1 MDELANE
8 AKLNMEKSIDSY
20 KTSLNTLRTGRAN
33 AAILDSVRVD
43 YYGTPTPLNQI
54 SAVSVVVGKQL
65 VVKPYDK
72 NDLKSIVAAI
82 NAANIGLVPVND
94 GQVVRLNI
102 PPLTEDRRKE
112 IVKQARKF
120 AEECKVAI
128 RNIRRDYISIIKDDE
143 EFSEDYQKK
152 VEKEIQDVTDQ
163 SIKKIDEIT
172 KEKEKEIMAI

>member
-54 SAVSVVVGKQL
+54 SAVSVVEGKQL

>member
-54 SAVSVVVGKQL
+54 SAVSVVEGKQL

-120 AEECKVAI
+120 AEECKVAV

-163 SIKKIDEIT
+163 SIKKVDEIT

>member
-54 SAVSVVVGKQL
+54 SAVSVVEGKQL

-112 IVKQARKF
+112 IVNP
-120 AEECKVAI
+120 CL
-128 RNIRRDYISIIKDDE
+128 
-143 EFSEDYQKK
+143 
-152 VEKEIQDVTDQ
+152 
-163 SIKKIDEIT
+163 
-172 KEKEKEIMAI
+172 

>member
-54 SAVSVVVGKQL
+54 SAVSVVEGKQL

-82 NAANIGLVPVND
+82 NASNIGLVPVND

>member
-54 SAVSVVVGKQL
+54 SAVSVVEGKQL

-152 VEKEIQDVTDQ
+152 IEKEIQDVTDQ

>member
-1 MDELANE
+1 MDELSNE

-54 SAVSVVVGKQL
+54 SAVSVVEGKQL

>member
-54 SAVSVVVGKQL
+54 SAVSVVEGKQL

-152 VEKEIQDVTDQ
+152 IEKEIQDVTDQ
-163 SIKKIDEIT
+163 SIKKVDEIT

>member
-54 SAVSVVVGKQL
+54 SAVSVVEGKQL

-120 AEECKVAI
+120 AEECKVSI
-128 RNIRRDYISIIKDDE
+128 RNIRRYNISIIKDDE

>member
-54 SAVSVVVGKQL
+54 SAVSVVEGKQL

-120 AEECKVAI
+120 SEECKVAI

>member
-54 SAVSVVVGKQL
+54 SAVSVVEGKQL
-65 VVKPYDK
+65 IVKPYDK

>member
-54 SAVSVVVGKQL
+54 SAVSVVEGKQL

-163 SIKKIDEIT
+163 SIKKVDEIT

>member
-54 SAVSVVVGKQL
+54 SAVSVVEGKQL

-120 AEECKVAI
+120 AEECKVAV

>member
-54 SAVSVVVGKQL
+54 SAVSVVEGKQL

-102 PPLTEDRRKE
+102 PPLKEDRRKE

-163 SIKKIDEIT
+163 SIKKVDEIT

>member
-54 SAVSVVVGKQL
+54 SAVSVVEGKQL

-72 NDLKSIVAAI
+72 NDLKSVVAAI